1 MNERAKSRIAILLVT
16 CMLLSGCTGDT
27 DIEEP
32 ISEDIPGCM
41 DENAENYNPDATV
54 SDRSCVYAEP
64 EPEGPDVN
72 LDSKSEFCD
81 DVNPHHCMLPF
92 PAPAFLVQ
100 DETTMTG
107 YRIDISGEAIP
118 DSGSVESGAFHMLN
132 RLDGYSPS
140 TQIFTTFDVVPDI
153 SGLAGH
159 NSIGNS
165 LSDNHETVLIN
176 LETGEKLP
184 HWVELDQ
191 RSQDDEHT
199 FVYVRT
205 VEGLNHDTS
214 YGVGYRNLIDA
225 DGNSVE
231 GSQAFVALRDGLSTD
246 SEQIEGQ
253 RSQYESLFETLGE
266 AGVDRADL
274 QAAWF
279 FHTASTAS
287 ILQDMVAM
295 RDDAE
300 QRLGDGGVGCNITEE
315 GVIDNYGEDN
325 TTFRLIRATVTTPQ
339 YMESD
344 FPPSSM
350 RRDSSGAPEFIEF
363 REVDVTIL
371 IPQVLADEGNSGLMT
386 VLGHGFMGSGDGMV
400 TGSRHSANMTS
411 RVMIGTDW
419 KGWSHDNDYDALTYS
434 LINVEYFQHQQ
445 ERHMQSI
452 INNLAMIRTFSGV
465 CSDISEFHHEGVNL
479 VDVSDIDYYGV
490 SFGGLRG
497 PALMAMVPEVD
508 RGVLWVGGSS
518 FTHQIERSTHY
529 TNFDVL
535 FSEVIAYPS
544 RNDRGIMI
552 AAMQSLWDST
562 DAETFLPFHN
572 EGWSGMIHPFE
583 MLYITSMNDFQVST
597 LSCDRAVRTAGLSNL
612 EASAWHPWG
621 VEVDSGPFSGSGVV
635 YFDGGFPAVPE
646 GNLAGSMDYHSQAHG
661 ALGGLPEAYNMA
673 FEYLDSGLIS
683 DTCEGSCTFVGS
695 W

>member
-1 MNERAKSRIAILLVT
+1 MNERAKARISILLVT
-16 CMLLSGCTGDT
+16 CMLLSGCAGDA
-27 DIEEP
+27 DIEEEP
-32 ISEDIPGCM
+32 EEIPGCM

-100 DETTMTG
+100 DEATTTG
-107 YRIDISGEAIP
+107 YRLDIPGEAIP
-118 DSGSVESGAFHMLN
+118 DSGSVEPGEFHMLN

-153 SGLAGH
+153 TGLAGH
-159 NSIGNS
+159 NSIGES
-165 LSDNHETVLIN
+165 LSGDHETVLID
-176 LETGEKLP
+176 LATGEKLP

-191 RSQDDEHT
+191 RSQDDEPT

-205 VEGLNHDTS
+205 VRGLNHDAS
-214 YGVGYRNLIDA
+214 YGVAYRSLVDS
-225 DGNSVE
+225 DGNAIE

-246 SEQIEGQ
+246 SEQIESQ
-253 RSQYESLFETLGE
+253 RNQYEGLFEALGE
-266 AGVDRADL
+266 AGVERGEL

-287 ILQDMVAM
+287 TLQDMVAM

-300 QRLGDGGVGCNITEE
+300 QRLGESGIGCNITE
-315 GVIDNYGEDN
+315 VIENYGEDN
-325 TTFRLIRATVTTPQ
+325 TTFRLLRGTVTTPQ

-344 FPPSSM
+344 SPPSTM

-363 REVDVTIL
+363 REVVVTIL
-371 IPQVLADEGNSGLMT
+371 IPQVLVDEGSTGLMT

-400 TGSRHSANMTS
+400 AGSGNSANMTG

-452 INNLAMIRTFSGV
+452 INNLAMIRTFTGV
-465 CSDISEFHHEGVNL
+465 CSDIEWFHHEGSNL
-479 VDVSDIDYYGV
+479 VDVSNVDYYGV

-529 TNFDVL
+529 TSFDIL

-544 RNDRGIMI
+544 RNDRGLMI

-572 EGWSGMIHPFE
+572 EGLEGMVHPFE

-597 LSCDRAVRTAGLSNL
+597 LSCDRAVRTAGLGNL

-621 VEVDSGPFSGSGVV
+621 IEVDSGPLSGSGVA
-635 YFDGGFPAVPE
+635 YFDGGFPAVP
-646 GNLAGSMDYHSQAHG
+646 
-661 ALGGLPEAYNMA
+661 
-673 FEYLDSGLIS
+673 
-683 DTCEGSCTFVGS
+683 
-695 W
+695 